1 MLNHTGTK
9 TLETERLILRQFK
22 MEDAGEMFT
31 NWASE
36 DAVTR
41 FLTWPTHQSKEIIIP
56 EDYRPALERLVPQNL
71 RERTFYLTNDTADIW
86 AWSEKV
92 IQFIEKTVRGEK

>member
-41 FLTWPTHQSKEIIIP
+41 ASYGMHCLSRAK
-56 EDYRPALERLVPQNL
+56 RLRHPLCVPHHVR
-71 RERTFYLTNDTADIW
+71 RERRKNLCMRLAQICGKG
-86 AWSEKV
+86 AES
-92 IQFIEKTVRGEK
+92 